1 MLSFTNYLL
10 LEEPLLPDEL
20 LLELLL
26 GEADRLDDLVLV
38 PIDLDDL
45 LGDTLL
51 DLEDDLL
58 GVETLDL
65 DEDLLGVDILVLDG
79 AVVRVLGIV
88 LLLLVVALVERVLV
102 GSC

>member
-1 MLSFTNYLL
+1 MLLFSYYLL
-10 LEEPLLPDEL
+10 LEEPLLDEL

-26 GEADRLDDLVLV
+26 GEADLLDDLELL

-45 LGDTLL
+45 LGETLL
-51 DLEDDLL
+51 DLEEDLL

-65 DEDLLGVDILVLDG
+65 DVDLLGVDILVLDG
-79 AVVRVLGIV
+79 AVERVLGTV

-102 GSC
+102 GPC